1 MSSVLNC
8 ALYVIWISMQV
19 TFTRGCSYGGISNTT
34 ATNCLLTCY
43 DNYYLTGMTIS
54 NLSTLSFDELRA
66 LKYICPSIQTAI
78 NEYGSASCS
87 SLSDLV
93 WPSQCGCPF
102 CACQQA
108 ENITDY
114 HEHEYYMKKTCTNCT
129 CTTVNAKGDQGWSCK
144 APSET
149 ESGAYMVSN
158 AEEWNHFTCDE
169 GITCSP
175 MNPSDQSIYQPGD
188 VWWEDI
194 SYDSSCQTFCY
205 CQYDGTPYCETSY
218 ADIVTSAH
226 PGLRDAYF
234 DSNNCY
240 ETRGCAREP
249 SLLDRDTSLSYCTC
263 PKCMCPSGKV
273 SGDTEYIE
281 YTETDTMPHITN
293 MIRTDFH
300 SGTGMMTSYCMEC
313 TCVGSPLYRECD
325 DIHSDHSLFPS
336 YTSGTET
343 CAPTVSATCFSGES
357 KNTSGLVSKSCYGDD
372 TYCGWTWTQYWSDIE
387 DRYEYGCQSRM
398 FCEAFQISDGACFE
412 IDLAYTAMIM
422 LHGRGGCA
430 NEEHFMYT
438 GLYSGV
444 NTQEY
449 HMCCSGTNCNDQD
462 IVLDASACP
471 YHVEINTWYESYH
484 DCLYGD
490 TSPYQT
496 WMCEPDNGFTC
507 QDVQSI
513 GNWLFGCDCTAI
525 GYLYT
530 RVGTDGQAS
539 FAQQMSA
546 RLTQLDEWNT
556 LFDCGLTFTCDLS
569 TAQLS
574 VNGELQ
580 SNSPT
585 RPITAQPTLSTPSPT
600 ESTGNPSQVPTQV
613 PTLDTASPTGNPSQ
627 VPTQVTGV
635 PITAA
640 PTEVTQGCSY
650 GAISNTTAT
659 NCLLTCYDN
668 YYVTGMAISDLSTLS
683 FDELRAL
690 KYICP
695 SIQTAINEYG
705 SASCSSLS
713 DLVWPSQCGCPFCAC
728 QQAENITDYHEH
740 EYYMKK
746 TCTNC
751 TCTTVNAKGDQGW
764 SCKVPSETTGSGA
777 YMISKAEE
785 WNHFT
790 APTTGTA
797 APTSVPTEITSV
809 PTRLT
814 ASPTRV
820 SVSPTSVSSPPTA
833 VSLSPTGE
841 SISPTGVSSS
851 PTEVSASPT
860 DVSASPTSVT
870 PSPSTVLSPTC
881 APDDEC
887 NEAECAGECE
897 VVNNCSVCVGSS
909 FANTYSI
916 GVAVWIGFVIY
927 LLQFLF

>member
-1 MSSVLNC
+1 MPSLLILVLH
-8 ALYVIWISMQV
+8 ALWMQNGFAEDCIYAQVIPYMDSNNTYQCGYACFDDAVTGGQPVYVDV
-19 TFTRGCSYGGISNTT
+19 T
-34 ATNCLLTCY
+34 AA
-43 DNYYLTGMTIS
+43 
-54 NLSTLSFDELRA
+54 SFDD
-66 LKYICPSIQTAI
+66 LKAACPSIQHAI
-78 NEYGSASCS
+78 EHYGSDSCS
-87 SLSDLV
+87 SLSALV
-93 WPSQCGCPF
+93 WMDGYCSCPF
-102 CACQQA
+102 CPCEQDPQ
-108 ENITDY
+108 IIDY
-114 HEHEYYMKKTCTNCT
+114 HEEQSLFKKQCTKCSCVTINT
-129 CTTVNAKGDQGWSCK
+129 GDTVWQCEPDIY
-144 APSET
+144 E
-149 ESGAYMVSN
+149 VSN
-158 AEEWNHFTCDE
+158 AYEWNHFTCSAH
-169 GITCSP
+169 ITCSAMDP
-175 MNPSDQSIYQPGD
+175 NNQYIYHPGESWFEGVD
-188 VWWEDI
+188 
-194 SYDSSCQTFCY
+194 YDPRCQTFCY

-412 IDLAYTAMIM
+412 IDLAYTAMNM

-430 NEEHFMYT
+430 TGNEEHGVYT

-444 NTQEY
+444 NMQEY

-613 PTLDTASPTGNPSQ
+613 PTLDTASPTGNPSL
-627 VPTQVTGV
+627 VPTGVTGV
-635 PITAA
+635 PITA
-640 PTEVTQGCSY
+640 
-650 GAISNTTAT
+650 
-659 NCLLTCYDN
+659 
-668 YYVTGMAISDLSTLS
+668 
-683 FDELRAL
+683 
-690 KYICP
+690 
-695 SIQTAINEYG
+695 
-705 SASCSSLS
+705 
-713 DLVWPSQCGCPFCAC
+713 
-728 QQAENITDYHEH
+728 
-740 EYYMKK
+740 
-746 TCTNC
+746 
-751 TCTTVNAKGDQGW
+751 
-764 SCKVPSETTGSGA
+764 
-777 YMISKAEE
+777 
-785 WNHFT
+785 

-897 VVNNCSVCVGSS
+897 VVDNCSVCVGSS

-927 LLQFLF
+927 LLQFL

>member
-19 TFTRGCSYGGISNTT
+19 TFTRGCSYGAISNTT

-54 NLSTLSFDELRA
+54 NLSTLSFDELKE
-66 LKYICPSIQTAI
+66 LMLCPSIQTAI

-102 CACQQA
+102 CPCQQA
-108 ENITDY
+108 DTITDY
-114 HEHEYYMKKTCTNCT
+114 HENQYPLRKV
-129 CTTVNAKGDQGWSCK
+129 CTTCICTDINTNGDRGWSCE
-144 APSET
+144 ADAHSI
-149 ESGAYMVSN
+149 SN

-169 GITCSP
+169 AITCSP
-175 MNPSDQSIYQPGD
+175 MNPNDTSIYQPGD

-205 CQYDGTPYCETSY
+205 CQHDGTTYCETSY
-218 ADIVTSAH
+218 ADIVTSSN
-226 PGLRDAYF
+226 PGLRTAYF
-234 DSNNCY
+234 DSDNCDQ
-240 ETRGCAREP
+240 TKGCAREP
-249 SLLDRDTSLSYCTC
+249 NLLERDTSQSVCTC

-273 SGDTEYIE
+273 HGDTEYIE
-281 YTETDTMPHITN
+281 YTETASVPDIDN
-293 MIRTDFH
+293 MIRPGD
-300 SGTGMMTSYCMEC
+300 MTSCMEC
-313 TCVGSPLYRECD
+313 TCYGNPPYRNCD
-325 DIHSDHSLFPS
+325 MTVFSSGS
-336 YTSGTET
+336 YTSGTDT
-343 CAPTVSATCFSGES
+343 CPPTVSATCLRGEG
-357 KNTSGLVSKSCYGDD
+357 KNISAAGLVSKSCYGDD
-372 TYCGWTWTQYWSDIE
+372 TYCGWTWKRTTDAQNTIQVGGDYEIE
-387 DRYEYGCQSRM
+387 WGCQSRM

-412 IDLAYTAMIM
+412 IDLAYTAMNM

-430 NEEHFMYT
+430 TGNEEHGVYT

-444 NTQEY
+444 NMQEY

-613 PTLDTASPTGNPSQ
+613 PTLDTASPTGNPSL
-627 VPTQVTGV
+627 VPTGVTGV
-635 PITAA
+635 PITA
-640 PTEVTQGCSY
+640 
-650 GAISNTTAT
+650 
-659 NCLLTCYDN
+659 
-668 YYVTGMAISDLSTLS
+668 
-683 FDELRAL
+683 
-690 KYICP
+690 
-695 SIQTAINEYG
+695 
-705 SASCSSLS
+705 
-713 DLVWPSQCGCPFCAC
+713 
-728 QQAENITDYHEH
+728 
-740 EYYMKK
+740 
-746 TCTNC
+746 
-751 TCTTVNAKGDQGW
+751 
-764 SCKVPSETTGSGA
+764 
-777 YMISKAEE
+777 
-785 WNHFT
+785 

-897 VVNNCSVCVGSS
+897 VVDNCSVCVGSS

-927 LLQFLF
+927 LLQFL